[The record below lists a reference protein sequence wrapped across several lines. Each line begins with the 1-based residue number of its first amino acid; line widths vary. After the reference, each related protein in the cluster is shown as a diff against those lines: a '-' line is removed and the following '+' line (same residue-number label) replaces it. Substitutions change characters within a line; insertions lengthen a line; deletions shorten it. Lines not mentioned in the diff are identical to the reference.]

1 MLGRLC
7 PRGGCAKNDLS
18 ANDLDENL
26 SFGSTE
32 ELKRKIILPF
42 VELGYVV
49 MTYPDKPT
57 SAK

>member
-1 MLGRLC
+1 MLCLLRE
-7 PRGGCAKNDLS
+7 NDLS